1 MFDSIIILSD
11 FDDKSK
17 SGFVQPEKK
26 RNKKKKTKFKLFLRK
41 VKIYMIK
48 SKPVLKFM
56 KIYINCNAV
65 FKLIVNVFLLCTVPS
80 NTYIL

>member
-11 FDDKSK
+11 FDDSK
-17 SGFVQPEKK
+17 SVSVKTDKK
-26 RNKKKKTKFKLFLRK
+26 MNKKKKTKFKLFLRK

-56 KIYINCNAV
+56 KIYINFNVV

>member
-11 FDDKSK
+11 FDDTKS
-17 SGFVQPEKK
+17 SVQTDKK
-26 RNKKKKTKFKLFLRK
+26 LNKKKKTKFKLFLRK

-48 SKPVLKFM
+48 SKHVLKFM

-65 FKLIVNVFLLCTVPS
+65 FKLFVNVFLLCTVPS

>member
-1 MFDSIIILSD
+1 MFDSIVILSD
-11 FDDKSK
+11 FDDSK
-17 SGFVQPEKK
+17 SVSVKTVKK
-26 RNKKKKTKFKLFLRK
+26 LNKKKKTKFKLFLRK

>member
-1 MFDSIIILSD
+1 MFDSIIILND
-11 FDDKSK
+11 FDDLKSVSVK
-17 SGFVQPEKK
+17 TDKK
-26 RNKKKKTKFKLFLRK
+26 LDKKKKTKFKLFLRK

>member
-1 MFDSIIILSD
+1 MFDSIVILSD
-11 FDDKSK
+11 FDDSK
-17 SGFVQPEKK
+17 SVSVKTVKK
-26 RNKKKKTKFKLFLRK
+26 LNKKKKTKFKLFLRK

-65 FKLIVNVFLLCTVPS
+65 FKLFVNVFLICTIPS
-80 NTYIL
+80 NTCIL